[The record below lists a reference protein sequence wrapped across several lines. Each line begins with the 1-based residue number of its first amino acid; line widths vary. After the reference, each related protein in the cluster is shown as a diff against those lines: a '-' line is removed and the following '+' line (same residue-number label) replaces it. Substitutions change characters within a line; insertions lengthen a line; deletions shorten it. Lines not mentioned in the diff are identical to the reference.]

1 MEKILEEKEK
11 ELKKKLSKKEMT
23 INHKLYLY
31 SLGKKEDVDK
41 LPCILYNDNEI
52 VILGLVD
59 VISKFNL
66 RGQHKAW
73 LVCDTYRIL
82 KEKNGNFKFKT
93 KKLKPLD
100 SYDLL
105 NCKIDS
111 DISFEHYNRG
121 EGFDFTVKG
130 MMRGDTPVYLF
141 RIDDNTFDEIK
152 KEVELGKNENCPA
165 INKLFED
172 VQTHPETMSF
182 YKPKFDEYWK
192 LKKKIEKLK

>member
-1 MEKILEEKEK
+1 MKKILEEKEK
-11 ELKKKLSKKEMT
+11 ELKEKLSKKEMT

-82 KEKNGNFKFKT
+82 KEKNGNFKFK
-93 KKLKPLD
+93 
-100 SYDLL
+100 
-105 NCKIDS
+105 I
-111 DISFEHYNRG
+111 
-121 EGFDFTVKG
+121 
-130 MMRGDTPVYLF
+130 
-141 RIDDNTFDEIK
+141 
-152 KEVELGKNENCPA
+152 
-165 INKLFED
+165 
-172 VQTHPETMSF
+172 
-182 YKPKFDEYWK
+182 
-192 LKKKIEKLK
+192 